1 MGRILSVRTLALV
14 LAVAAAS
21 FISMPSFSRSG
32 LFSLVSP
39 ISVDRSLK
47 GDRLPLTAHVDKAGT
62 TLSTAQSRAAIPVGC
77 DRAFSPIS
85 APRLANVF
93 GRCSV

>member
-1 MGRILSVRTLALV
+1 MGRILSVRTVALA

-21 FISMPSFSRSG
+21 FVSMPSFSRGG
-32 LFSLVSP
+32 LFSLISP
-39 ISVDRSLK
+39 VSVDRSLK
-47 GDRLPLTAHVDKAGT
+47 GDRLPLKAHTDKPGM
-62 TLSTAQSRAAIPVGC
+62 TLSTAQSRTAIPVGC

>member
-1 MGRILSVRTLALV
+1 MGRILSARAVVLV
-14 LAVAAAS
+14 LAVAGAS
-21 FISMPSFSRSG
+21 FVSMPSFSRSG
-32 LFSLVSP
+32 LFSLISP
-39 ISVDRSLK
+39 VSVDRSLK
-47 GDRLPLTAHVDKAGT
+47 GDRLPLTAHADKAGV

-85 APRLANVF
+85 SPRLANVF

>member
-1 MGRILSVRTLALV
+1 MGRILSVRTVALV

-32 LFSLVSP
+32 LFSLMSP
-39 ISVDRSLK
+39 VSVDRSLK
-47 GDRLPLTAHVDKAGT
+47 GDRLPVTARADKTGV